1 MFAELSLLDS
11 GLTAHT
17 IGDTVAELMGT
28 VARDNLHNLWQAA
41 QNKFTHAHPLS
52 QHALGQQVHHPP
64 RYGSRPQE
72 SVSFSLLSSS
82 SLFIISLFS

>member
-28 VARDNLHNLWQAA
+28 VARDNLHNLWQAT

-52 QHALGQQVHHPP
+52 QHALGQDKEVNVVQFYTPLGEVIDKF
-64 RYGSRPQE
+64 YGS
-72 SVSFSLLSSS
+72 
-82 SLFIISLFS
+82 